1 MAITAEVLERS
12 SDERWA
18 PVMEQPYILSRE
30 DAKHLRAAMTGKQ
43 MTDRLANFRHLE
55 PLFQPQVW
63 EQVLAHI
70 EGMEG

>member
-1 MAITAEVLERS
+1 
-12 SDERWA
+12 
-18 PVMEQPYILSRE
+18 MEQPYILTRE
-30 DAKHLRAAMTGKQ
+30 DAKHLRVAMTGKQ